1 VGVDESQS
9 TNFEPNDARS
19 EAPDLPEIVDAPGSL
34 PERRPLRQQV
44 VRSLAAPDPPPR
56 PVVVRRAP
64 AADTK
69 KSSDLPRESVVAVAV
84 IAAIIGGLS
93 FLRPD
98 LITTLTSGDTAVV
111 HTPVG
116 APATPASSM
125 STGLPRRGPSRVDW
139 GDGYHHMVVTAAV
152 PGAVTRT
159 DVPEPAA
166 QPEQVSTRPGST
178 RIERADGTVSTVDVP
193 DESLELAV
201 PNREEAA
208 ALRTLGAASVTSPIV
223 VVDTDGVIG
232 EPMTRYIQVDGRLVE
247 PPAVTPQEPTT
258 PPVAEVA
265 EVSEADLM
273 ASLLALPDVVEVTRL
288 APGLLAVASTE
299 VLEDLAAQP
308 GVLTVGD
315 DVLLGL
321 AALPGTTSPSG
332 RTASQ
337 PAPTPLPAG
346 GRRPVVAVIDTGF
359 DASSSEL
366 AAAWWR
372 NDDEQCDNGLDD
384 DGNGYTDDC
393 RGWDFGDD
401 DTDPA
406 PEPGDPHGDHGTE
419 VTSIIAATRNG
430 SGVVGVASGATIM
443 PLKVMRPTGVIP
455 MSSVAAA
462 VDYAVA
468 NGADVVNLSLV
479 TQPGVDREQMRILEA
494 AIDRAGAAGVV
505 VVTGAGNDGRN
516 LLLTP
521 AWPASLGADRHHVLT
536 VGALGRDGAPASFSN
551 QGRAV
556 TFAAP
561 GTAIPVA
568 GCAAGTVWRSGSSY
582 AAPIVTG
589 LVASVIA
596 EQAPADLDAL
606 LAAVVER
613 TELVD
618 GLYVVSSGPVV
629 DAPSASPGGLAPAD
643 PTCRPSGS

>member
-1 VGVDESQS
+1 MGVDENPS

-34 PERRPLRQQV
+34 PERRPLRENV

-69 KSSDLPRESVVAVAV
+69 KSSDLSRESVVAAAV

-93 FLRPD
+93 FVQPD
-98 LITTLTSGDTAVV
+98 FITTLTGGDTAVV
-111 HTPVG
+111 HAPVG

-139 GDGYHHMVVTAAV
+139 GDDYHHMVVTAAV
-152 PGAVTRT
+152 PGAAARA
-159 DVPEPAA
+159 DIAEPAA
-166 QPEQVSTRPGST
+166 QPERVSTRPGST
-178 RIERADGTVSTVDVP
+178 RLERADGTISTVDVP

-232 EPMTRYIQVDGRLVE
+232 EPMARYIQVDGRLVE
-247 PPAVTPQEPTT
+247 PPAAIPQEPTT

-265 EVSEADLM
+265 EADLV

-299 VLEDLAAQP
+299 VLDDLAAQP

-337 PAPTPLPAG
+337 PTPTPLPAG

-366 AAAWWR
+366 AGAWWR

-384 DGNGYTDDC
+384 DGNGYADDC
-393 RGWDFGDD
+393 DGWDFGADD
-401 DTDPA
+401 ADPA

-419 VTSIIAATRNG
+419 VTSVIAATRNG

-505 VVTGAGNDGRN
+505 VVAGAGNDGRN

-521 AWPASLGADRHHVLT
+521 AWPASLGADRRHVLT

-561 GTAIPVA
+561 GTAVPVA

-589 LVASVIA
+589 LVAHVIA

>member
-1 VGVDESQS
+1 MGVDESES
-9 TNFEPNDARS
+9 TNFEPGEARPDAHG
-19 EAPDLPEIVDAPGSL
+19 LPEIIDAPGGL
-34 PERRPLRQQV
+34 PERRPLREHV

-69 KSSDLPRESVVAVAV
+69 KSSDLTRESVVAVAV

-93 FLRPD
+93 FVQPD
-98 LITTLTSGDTAVV
+98 VITTLTGGDTAVV

-139 GDGYHHMVVTAAV
+139 GDDYHHMVVTAAV
-152 PGAVTRT
+152 PGAAARA
-159 DVPEPAA
+159 DIPEPAA
-166 QPEQVSTRPGST
+166 QPERVSTRPGST
-178 RIERADGTVSTVDVP
+178 RLERADGTVSAVDVP

-247 PPAVTPQEPTT
+247 PPAATPQESTT

-265 EVSEADLM
+265 EADLV

-299 VLEDLAAQP
+299 ELDDLAAQP

-332 RTASQ
+332 RAASQ
-337 PAPTPLPAG
+337 PTPTPLPAG

-359 DASSSEL
+359 DTSSSEL
-366 AAAWWR
+366 AGAWWR

-384 DGNGYTDDC
+384 DGNGYADDC
-393 RGWDFGDD
+393 DGWDFGADD
-401 DTDPA
+401 AD
-406 PEPGDPHGDHGTE
+406 PEPEPDDPFGDHGTE
-419 VTSIIAATRNG
+419 VTTVIAATRNG

-443 PLKVMRPTGVIP
+443 PLKVMRPTGVIT

-479 TQPGVDREQMRILEA
+479 TQPGVGREQMHVLEA

-521 AWPASLGADRHHVLT
+521 AWPASLGADRRHVLT
-536 VGALGRDGAPASFSN
+536 VGALDRNGAPASFSN

-561 GTAIPVA
+561 GTAVPVA

-589 LVASVIA
+589 LMAHVIA

-613 TELVD
+613 TELID
-618 GLYVVSSGPVV
+618 GVYVVSSSPVV
-629 DAPSASPGGLAPAD
+629 DAPGASPGAQAPAD

>member
-1 VGVDESQS
+1 MGVDESES
-9 TNFEPNDARS
+9 TNFEPREARPDAHG
-19 EAPDLPEIVDAPGSL
+19 LPEIVDAPGGL
-34 PERRPLRQQV
+34 PERRPLRENV

-69 KSSDLPRESVVAVAV
+69 KSSDLSRESVVAVAV

-93 FLRPD
+93 FVQPD
-98 LITTLTSGDTAVV
+98 VITTLTGGDTAVV

-116 APATPASSM
+116 APATPASPM

-139 GDGYHHMVVTAAV
+139 GDDYHHMVVTAAV
-152 PGAVTRT
+152 PGAAARA
-159 DVPEPAA
+159 DIPESAA
-166 QPEQVSTRPGST
+166 QPERVSTRPGST
-178 RIERADGTVSTVDVP
+178 RLERADGTVSAVDVP

-208 ALRTLGAASVTSPIV
+208 ALRALGAASVTSPIV

-232 EPMTRYIQVDGRLVE
+232 EPMARYIQVDGRLVE
-247 PPAVTPQEPTT
+247 PPAAIPQEPTT

-265 EVSEADLM
+265 EADLV

-299 VLEDLAAQP
+299 ELDDLAAQP

-332 RTASQ
+332 RAASQ
-337 PAPTPLPAG
+337 PTPTPLPAG

-366 AAAWWR
+366 AGAWWR

-384 DGNGYTDDC
+384 DGNGYADDC
-393 RGWDFGDD
+393 DGWDFGADD
-401 DTDPA
+401 AD
-406 PEPGDPHGDHGTE
+406 PEPEPDDPFGDHGTE
-419 VTSIIAATRNG
+419 VTSIIAAARNG

-443 PLKVMRPTGVIP
+443 PLKVMRPTGVIT

-479 TQPGVDREQMRILEA
+479 TQPGVGREQMHVLEA
-494 AIDRAGAAGVV
+494 AIDRAGAAGVAI
-505 VVTGAGNDGRN
+505 VTGAGNDGRN

-521 AWPASLGADRHHVLT
+521 AWPASLGADRRHVLT
-536 VGALGRDGAPASFSN
+536 VGALDRNGAPASFSN

-561 GTAIPVA
+561 GTAVPMA

-589 LVASVIA
+589 LLVSVLA

-613 TELVD
+613 TELID
-618 GLYVVSSGPVV
+618 GVYVVSSNPVV
-629 DAPSASPGGLAPAD
+629 DAPAASPGAQAPAD